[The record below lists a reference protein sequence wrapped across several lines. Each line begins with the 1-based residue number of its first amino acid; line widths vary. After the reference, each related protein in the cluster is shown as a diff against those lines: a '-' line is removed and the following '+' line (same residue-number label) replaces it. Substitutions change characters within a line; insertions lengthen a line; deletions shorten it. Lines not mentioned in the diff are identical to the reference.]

1 VRVSA
6 NALYKPRFW
15 SLHGAAS
22 NRTPED
28 SILAHTPRTVV
39 SVLLALAA
47 ITHTVDSAHA
57 QEGATITYNVGAD
70 PRTLDPALANGV
82 PEAHVILNI
91 IEGLTR
97 TDAKGEP
104 VPAIAERW
112 GISPDAKTYTFHLRD
127 AKWANGEPVTAQ
139 DFVHGWLRNL
149 RPETAGEYAY
159 MLYLVEGAEEFNA
172 GRLGDPAKVGVR
184 ALDDRTLEIRLKNPT
199 PYFLS
204 ALAHYAFA
212 PLKESWVKAHP
223 QFASEP
229 ASYPCNGPFKLK
241 EWRHGDR
248 LVLQRNP
255 AYYNAGAVRVET
267 LVMTTISNEST
278 ALLQWEAGEIDIT
291 DTVPLPDIPRLKAEG
306 KYRSN
311 PYLGVYYVAFQNTKK
326 PFDDPRVR
334 RAFSLAIRREQIA
347 RAILRG
353 GQPAAYA
360 LVPPGITMNGRDYR
374 ADGGALISEDAAE
387 AKRLLAEAGYPG
399 GRGFPRVRYLF
410 NDMESHRTIGEALQD
425 MWRTNLG
432 VRVDLDV
439 QEWKVYLQNRKQKNY
454 QAARAG
460 WIGDYFDAITFLDMF
475 TSASGNNDFGYMNP
489 EFDRIVEQAKAET
502 DPVLR
507 EKLLREAERMVV
519 ARDMAVAPI
528 YF

>member
-1 VRVSA
+1 MARAVVLA
-6 NALYKPRFW
+6 VAAAAFLPRAAA
-15 SLHGAAS
+15 GADD
-22 NRTPED
+22 RK
-28 SILAHTPRTVV
+28 
-39 SVLLALAA
+39 
-47 ITHTVDSAHA
+47 
-57 QEGATITYNVGAD
+57 ITYNLGAD

-97 TDAKGEP
+97 TDEKGEP
-104 VPAIAERW
+104 VPAMAERW
-112 GISPDAKTYTFHLRD
+112 EVSPDGRTHTFHLRD
-127 AKWANGEPVTAQ
+127 ARWMNGEPVTAD
-139 DFVHGWLRNL
+139 DFVYGWLRNL
-149 RPETAGEYAY
+149 DPRTGGEYAY
-159 MLYLVEGAEEFNA
+159 MLFLVEGAEDYNA
-172 GRLGDPAKVGVR
+172 GKTTDTATVAVR
-184 ALDDRTLEIRLKNPT
+184 AVNDKTLEVRLKNPT

-223 QFASEP
+223 KFASEP
-229 ASYPCNGPFKLK
+229 ENYPSNGPFTLAD
-241 EWRHGDR
+241 WRHGDR
-248 LVLQRNP
+248 LILRKNP
-255 AYYNAGAVRVET
+255 AYYNADKVWLDT

-278 ALLQWEAGEIDIT
+278 ALLQWEAGESDIT

-311 PYLGVYYVAFQNTKK
+311 PYLGVYYVAFQNTRK

-334 RAFSLAIRREQIA
+334 KAFSLAINREQIA

-353 GQPAAYA
+353 GQPAATA
-360 LVPPGITMNGRDYR
+360 LVPPGIQMNGRDYR
-374 ADGGALISEDAAE
+374 EAGGSLFKEDVAE
-387 AKRLLAEAGYPG
+387 AKRLLAEAGYPN

-454 QAARAG
+454 QMARAG
-460 WIGDYFDAITFLDMF
+460 WIGDYLDAITFLDMF
-475 TSASGNNDFGYMNP
+475 TSGSGNNDFGYINP
-489 EFDRIVEQAKAET
+489 DFDRLVEQAKAET
-502 DPVLR
+502 DSTRR
-507 EKLLREAERMVV
+507 EKLLREAEQMVI

-528 YF
+528 YFYLHQYLQKPRVTGVTRNPLGYIYFDRARLDDPK